1 MLFKP
6 TSRILSFPPSFS
18 LSLVTS
24 VKEHSTSSHP
34 RPWEGFTMGCSQVF
48 KANFLSPIPPGLKG
62 SSRTS
67 HLGDKH
73 RPVFAEQ
80 TMVPFQPVPGRQ
92 AGQGAASD
100 SGPRFWAG
108 QGRRQTA
115 FIRCR
120 KKSSAPKSS
129 TVSHWLG
136 TTKPVR
142 PAVRRLSRAPY
153 FWNCFT
159 PP

>member
-1 MLFKP
+1 
-6 TSRILSFPPSFS
+6 
-18 LSLVTS
+18 
-24 VKEHSTSSHP
+24 
-34 RPWEGFTMGCSQVF
+34 MGCSQVF

-120 KKSSAPKSS
+120 KKI
-129 TVSHWLG
+129 
-136 TTKPVR
+136 VR
-142 PAVRRLSRAPY
+142 SEELDREPLAGNHKAREACSQEA
-153 FWNCFT
+153 
-159 PP
+159 